1 MAIMAIMDVMD
12 VMVVTAVAIK
22 QWPTGRH
29 NPSSFC
35 AGNPVAS
42 LRDLGCILL
51 VHLNS
56 CKAKTLHTSGRDRN
70 MMEHVVSRCFE
81 CIKAAQLHLSSLVL
95 FFNVLFGVWIPRR

>member
-12 VMVVTAVAIK
+12 VTAVAIK

-56 CKAKTLHTSGRDRN
+56 CKAKTLH